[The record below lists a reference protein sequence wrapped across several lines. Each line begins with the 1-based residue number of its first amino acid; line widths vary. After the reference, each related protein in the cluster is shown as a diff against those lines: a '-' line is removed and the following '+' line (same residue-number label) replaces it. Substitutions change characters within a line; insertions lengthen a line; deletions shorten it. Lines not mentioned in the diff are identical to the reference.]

1 MTGRAPT
8 LAEVQSL
15 FQAAVVE
22 GADEVLG
29 LIPANSRT
37 SSDVLFGVYRYA
49 YVARL
54 VEVVQ
59 NSYPM
64 LAAYMGEAPFKDM
77 ARSYVAL
84 YPSRH
89 ANARWYA
96 SDLPDLLERPEYS
109 DAVHLREIALI
120 ERQLDLAFDAADGPV
135 LDLAALGRHPPET
148 WGGLVFRPHP
158 SAALLALST
167 NAFDLWAA
175 IKNDADVPPVATLA
189 EPLSLLV
196 WRRDGVAT
204 ARLLGAEER
213 MLWIEAARGV
223 SFGGLAELAAVFDD
237 PDTAALRVAQYLQGW
252 LVSGVLSEA
261 VVRELT
267 GSP

>member
-1 MTGRAPT
+1 MAGRSPT
-8 LAEVQSL
+8 LADVQSL
-15 FQAAVVE
+15 FQAAVVD
-22 GADEVLG
+22 GADDVLG

-37 SSDVLFGVYRYA
+37 TRDVLFGVYRHA

-59 NSYPM
+59 NAYPM
-64 LAAYMGEAPFKDM
+64 LAVYMGEAAFKDM
-77 ARSYVAL
+77 ARAYVAL

-96 SDLPDLLERPEYS
+96 SDVPHLLERPDYS
-109 DAVHLREIALI
+109 GAPHLREIALI

-158 SAALLALST
+158 SATVLPLST
-167 NAFDLWAA
+167 NAFDIWAA
-175 IKNDADVPPVATLA
+175 IKNEIDVPPAVRLA
-189 EPLSLLV
+189 EPQSLLV

-204 ARLLGAEER
+204 SRVLGPEER
-213 MLWIEAARGV
+213 MLWIEAARGT
-223 SFGGLAELAAVFDD
+223 SFGGLAEMAAVFDD
-237 PDTAALRVAQYLQGW
+237 PEMAALRVAQYLQGW
-252 LVSGVLSEA
+252 LVSGLLSDA
-261 VVRELT
+261 VARELT
-267 GSP
+267 G